1 MTLDRAEVSLALY
14 PTLLT
19 AYAHD
24 PETAAR
30 RAVQHADQLLLALTP
45 PVAGPCPGEDARDD
59 AEARK
64 RIAGRPPIVCLCG
77 STRFIDTFQ
86 SEYGRLTD
94 EGNIVLSVGRV
105 VPQSEQALGSE
116 RKVAL
121 DALHLRKIDLCDRV
135 LVLNVGGYVGPST
148 RREIEYAKAH
158 SKPVDLLYPDAGLD
172 GQPPVAPKSE
182 AAKYEPRV
190 GDVVRYDDTNAGDEM
205 IVSRIEG
212 GITYWRYLRVRGGA
226 DISSFQPS
234 ALRFIRPA
242 TPAERAAAGL
252 PSPEATR
259 PTHVRITKSAS
270 PSRFKDGDVLRVVG
284 WLGDTPSVDIDCHMG
299 GPYVLYDS
307 KWEPADAPKA
317 PAPVE
322 PAKGEAGELTTAPK
336 WVNDAANAI
345 MREVKAV
352 ADPDDDLD
360 DPEDYASL
368 RGAIEGI
375 IMRAAPTVRS

>member
-1 MTLDRAEVSLALY
+1 MTPSLDRAEVALRFAVALATPGDTSLPA
-14 PTLLT
+14 TEW
-19 AYAHD
+19 D
-24 PETAAR
+24 
-30 RAVQHADQLLLALTP
+30 HASIMRGAFMLADAFLALTP

-116 RKVAL
+116 RKAAL

-148 RREIEYAKAH
+148 RREIAYAHLAR
-158 SKPVDLLYPDAGLD
+158 KPVDLLYPDAGLD

-182 AAKYEPRV
+182 AAKYAPRV

-212 GITYWRYLRVRGGA
+212 GITYWRYLRVRGGT

-259 PTHVRITKSAS
+259 PTLADVERSAEAFANHKGDIPHS
-270 PSRFKDGDVLRVVG
+270 PSDAWMDG
-284 WLGDTPSVDIDCHMG
+284 WLARDRAVAHDGIAHSTN
-299 GPYVLYDS
+299 
-307 KWEPADAPKA
+307 AA

-322 PAKGEAGELTTAPK
+322 PAKPGTVENMAAHLAWCAWCGTDGRSELPYDAFRAGYL
-336 WVNDAANAI
+336 AALA
-345 MREVKAV
+345 A
-352 ADPDDDLD
+352 
-360 DPEDYASL
+360 
-368 RGAIEGI
+368 RGA
-375 IMRAAPTVRS
+375 P